1 MNHPQNLLWVFQ
13 IQMDQSKVI
22 RQLIWG
28 DWYLF
33 KNQAYMKYLCSPSK
47 EMTKPLLSP
56 SSPQELLT
64 TYKYEQNVFTPRP
77 SNKPSMM
84 QPLQYITYQEE
95 ISYEFDST
103 GTFHWCP
110 PRSMEHC
117 LYSRQAISR
126 TVLNGHVVVCLF
138 AEHDSPLVGL
148 RNLIMP
154 LRASNLR

>member
-1 MNHPQNLLWVFQ
+1 
-13 IQMDQSKVI
+13 
-22 RQLIWG
+22 
-28 DWYLF
+28 
-33 KNQAYMKYLCSPSK
+33 MKYLCSPNK

-56 SSPQELLT
+56 SSPQELLP
-64 TYKYEQNVFTPRP
+64 TYKYEQNIFTPRP

-84 QPLQYITYQEE
+84 QPLQYNTYQEE

-117 LYSRQAISR
+117 LYSRQAMSR

-138 AEHDSPLVGL
+138 AEHESPLVGL

>member
-1 MNHPQNLLWVFQ
+1 
-13 IQMDQSKVI
+13 
-22 RQLIWG
+22 
-28 DWYLF
+28 
-33 KNQAYMKYLCSPSK
+33 MKYLCSPNK

-56 SSPQELLT
+56 SSPQELLP
-64 TYKYEQNVFTPRP
+64 TYKYEHNISTPAPRP

-117 LYSRQAISR
+117 LYSRQAMSR